1 MHIAIVED
9 ELKLAETLKEGLEAE
24 AYQVSL
30 FSDGR
35 EAEEE
40 FLKNP
45 GRYELIILDLT
56 LPRKSGFEVCRT
68 LREHGVVIPIL
79 ILTARDTTADKVRA
93 LDSGADD
100 FLTKPFAFE
109 ELVARLR
116 ALARR
121 SSQTP
126 GVLTV
131 RDLVLDPK
139 SRSVRRGNASITLTP
154 TEYELLALL
163 MRERGRVLSREEISA
178 ALWDVRDSSLSNIVD
193 VHLSNLR
200 KKIDA
205 DYEEKRITTVRGM
218 GYQISE

>member
-1 MHIAIVED
+1 MHIAIAED

-24 AYQVSL
+24 GYTVSVFL
-30 FSDGR
+30 DGK

-40 FLKNP
+40 LLRNT

-56 LPRKSGFEVCRT
+56 LPRKSGFEVCRS
-68 LREHGVVIPIL
+68 LREAGVVTPIL

-121 SSQTP
+121 SQQTP
-126 GVLTV
+126 GVLSV

-139 SRSVRRGNASITLTP
+139 SRSVRRGEADIELTP

-163 MRERGRVLSREEISA
+163 MRERGRILSREEISL
-178 ALWDVRDSSLSNIVD
+178 ALWDIRDSSLSNIVD

-205 DYEEKRITTVRGM
+205 DYDEKRIATVRGV
-218 GYQISE
+218 GYQIAE

>member
-1 MHIAIVED
+1 MCIAIVED

-24 AYQVSL
+24 AYDVVL
-30 FSDGR
+30 FHDGQD
-35 EAEEE
+35 AEHE
-40 FLKNP
+40 LARNP

-56 LPRKSGFEVCRT
+56 LPRKSGFDVCRS
-68 LREHGVVIPIL
+68 LREAGIVTPIL

-121 SSQTP
+121 SQHVP
-126 GVLTV
+126 GVLSV
-131 RDLVLDPK
+131 GDLVLDPK
-139 SRSVRRGNASITLTP
+139 TRTVRRGNDAITLTP

-163 MRERGRVLSREEISA
+163 MRERGRILSREEISA
-178 ALWDVRDSSLSNIVD
+178 ALWDIRDSALSNIVD

-205 DYEEKRITTVRGM
+205 GYEQKHIATIRGV
-218 GYQISE
+218 GYQIAQ

>member
-30 FSDGR
+30 FFDGKD
-35 EAEEE
+35 AEDEL
-40 FLKNP
+40 LKNP

-56 LPRKSGFEVCRT
+56 LPRKSGFEVCRG
-68 LREHGVVIPIL
+68 LREEGIVTPIL
-79 ILTARDTTADKVRA
+79 ILTARDTIADKVRA

-121 SSQTP
+121 SQQTP
-126 GVLTV
+126 GMLSV
-131 RDLVLDPK
+131 RDLVLDPT
-139 SRSVRRGNASITLTP
+139 SRSVRRGDVAIALTP

-163 MRERGRVLSREEISA
+163 MRERGRILSREEISA
-178 ALWDVRDSSLSNIVD
+178 ALWDIRDSSLSNIVD

-205 DYEEKRITTVRGM
+205 DYDEKRITTIRGM

>member
-68 LREHGVVIPIL
+68 LRENGVVIPIL

-121 SSQTP
+121 SVHTP

-131 RDLVLDPK
+131 RDLVLDPA
-139 SRSVRRGNASITLTP
+139 SRSVRRGSAMITLTP

-163 MRERGRVLSREEISA
+163 MRERGRILSREEISA